1 MRNLPLRKSPACLQK
16 QRNMF
21 SVWQGCCKVGNKP
34 KRAGIKRRFRRY
46 EWLKHDHYIPTK
58 GLCMKDTT
66 LSASLP
72 LPNEGLLF
80 DLDALYACLQTI
92 PDHRD
97 RRGIRYP
104 LASLLMIGVLAK
116 LAGQDSSRGM
126 AHWARLRARELAQ
139 FFDLRRETMP
149 HYSTW
154 SRVLGH
160 GIEPEEVEP
169 IIGAFFA
176 HVLTP
181 ASTRGAV
188 QLSIDGKT
196 LRGTIPLGETQ
207 GVHLLA
213 VYHPKQGVV
222 LAQMNVEKKGREI
235 TFAPTL
241 LKQIDLR
248 GVVGSFDAMFDRR
261 AL

>member
-66 LSASLP
+66 LTASLP
-72 LPNEGLLF
+72 LPNEALLF

-97 RRGIRYP
+97 RRGVRYP

-126 AHWARLRARELAQ
+126 AHWAQLRTHELSQLFHLKRES
-139 FFDLRRETMP
+139 MP

-160 GIEPEEVEP
+160 GVEPNEVEQ
-169 IIGAFFA
+169 IVGRFFA
-176 HVLTP
+176 QAARTAHRK
-181 ASTRGAV
+181 RGTIHLA
-188 QLSIDGKT
+188 IDGKT
-196 LRGTIPLGETQ
+196 LRGTIPLGETE
-207 GVHLLA
+207 GVHPAFGL
-213 VYHPKQGVV
+213 P
-222 LAQMNVEKKGREI
+222 
-235 TFAPTL
+235 APTR
-241 LKQIDLR
+241 R
-248 GVVGSFDAMFDRR
+248 GAGSDECR
-261 AL
+261 AQGE